1 MRRESQRQ
9 NRTDKVHRQKNNLV
23 YRRTEIDTEEKF
35 DVSKVY
41 YVLIS
46 ITVIGIAYL
55 VFFSGAF
62 NVNQVNI
69 SGTKDIS
76 SDDVKANINDR
87 LGSEVF
93 KNNILLL
100 DTDIAGRE
108 LKKKYALKN
117 IKIKKHYPSR
127 VDVVL
132 DEYVIDL
139 NWLSGG
145 KYYYIDEKGKAVGV
159 YTKGREN
166 IPIVEDKKNVPVEV
180 GKSMVTVDFINFIKY
195 LNQNF
200 SSVKNAKI
208 SKIEINES
216 FNEINVYSSLGFYI
230 IFDTTRDPSQEIKN
244 LNTALVSK
252 DLSGKKVTYLDMR
265 IKNKVFYK

>member
-1 MRRESQRQ
+1 MKRGSIRPK
-9 NRTDKVHRQKNNLV
+9 RTDKVRRQKNKLA
-23 YRRTEIDTEEKF
+23 YRRTEIDTQEKF
-35 DVSKVY
+35 DVSKIY
-41 YVLIS
+41 YVLIF

-55 VFFSGAF
+55 VLFSGAF
-62 NVNQVNI
+62 NVKQVNI
-69 SGTKDIS
+69 SGTKDVNP
-76 SDDVKANINDR
+76 DDVRANITR
-87 LGSEVF
+87 KLESEIF
-93 KNNILLL
+93 RNNIFLL
-100 DTDIAGRE
+100 DTDTASRE
-108 LKKKYALKN
+108 LKKKYALKS
-117 IKIKKHYPSR
+117 IKIKKNYPNR
-127 VDVVL
+127 VDVIL

-139 NWLSGG
+139 NWLSSG

-159 YTKGREN
+159 YTKSREN
-166 IPIVEDKKNVPVEV
+166 IPIVEDEKNVPVEV
-180 GKSMVTVDFINFIKY
+180 GKSMVTLDFIHFIKY

-244 LNTALVSK
+244 LNTALASK
-252 DLSGKKVTYLDMR
+252 DLSSKKLTYMDMR